1 MQQASAQ
8 ITTTESTLF
17 ELVERCGTADFK
29 TVAKLVKKLPV
40 P

>member
-1 MQQASAQ
+1 MQQAGAQ
-8 ITTTESTLF
+8 ITTTESALF
-17 ELVERCGTADFK
+17 ELLERCDTDDFK